1 MAQPRVIVLRAAGI
15 NCDEE
20 TVFAWHRAGADCDLV
35 HVKQLIAAPN
45 SLDRYQLLTIPGGF
59 SYGDDIASGKLLA
72 NQLNHHLGDQLRA
85 FVERGG
91 LVLGICNGFQVL
103 VRMGLLPGDDCGV
116 RATLALN
123 ASGRY
128 EDRWVRLRA
137 TENCRCEFV
146 EPGEEFDLPVG
157 HGEGRLVFDGDE
169 DSAKQLRAMGRIAL
183 EYISL
188 TAAAPAY
195 PENPN
200 GSIGNA
206 AALTDATGRVFGL
219 MPHPDRHLFATQS
232 PEQNRDFNAETAGAR
247 FFRRVVERLR

>member
-1 MAQPRVIVLRAAGI
+1 MAKPRVLVLRAPGI

-20 TVFAWHRAGADCDLV
+20 TAFAWQRAGADCDLI
-35 HVKQLIAAPN
+35 HVKQLIAAPE
-45 SLDRYQLLTIPGGF
+45 SLDHTQLITIPGGF
-59 SYGDDIASGKLLA
+59 SYGDDIASGKILA
-72 NQLNHHLGDQLRA
+72 NQLNHHLGDRLRT
-85 FVERGG
+85 FVDRGG

-103 VRMGLLPGDDCGV
+103 VRMGLLPGVDCGV

-123 ASGRY
+123 ESGRY

-137 TENCRCEFV
+137 TAKCRCHFV

-157 HGEGRLVFDGDE
+157 HGEGRLVFDGGDAAAE
-169 DSAKQLRAMGRIAL
+169 RLRAMGRITL
-183 EYISL
+183 EYTSL
-188 TAAAPAY
+188 SGASPAY

-206 AALTDATGRVFGL
+206 AGLTDASGRVFGL
-219 MPHPDRHLFATQS
+219 MPHPDRHLFSSQS
-232 PEQNRDFNAETAGAR
+232 PGQNRDFNAETAGAR